1 MARNNKQRPPRSNT
15 SKKNSKDK
23 TVRIPFHKKINGFIL
38 WLAATGLLAFL
49 GNYIFDFLTGDVQVK
64 YVKSSGR
71 NYEFNL
77 TNKSSTDQ
85 VIEQFRIVPDLTQ
98 KVIYRITKDVTG
110 VFTKNGV
117 SIPGG
122 NTSSME
128 GANKQVISSQADSLI
143 KISRIWADFFPAN
156 TSN

>member
-1 MARNNKQRPPRSNT
+1 MACSYWFAC
-15 SKKNSKDK
+15 
-23 TVRIPFHKKINGFIL
+23 IPWQLYFR
-38 WLAATGLLAFL
+38 
-49 GNYIFDFLTGDVQVK
+49 FLTGDVQVK

-110 VFTKNGV
+110 VFTKMV
-117 SIPGG
+117 FQYPAEIHPLCLHMSIR
-122 NTSSME
+122 
-128 GANKQVISSQADSLI
+128 K
-143 KISRIWADFFPAN
+143 
-156 TSN
+156 